1 MSPIPFSPGGASHA
15 KLLRLASDLEEVERG
30 LRGLDARKT
39 ELLAEVARL
48 TEEERDQLSADSRS
62 AEMAHRAAAAEVAF
76 VLGIADRSAEHL
88 MERAYRLHEQYPR
101 VHASLA
107 AGRIA
112 LAHAVGVVDAGVV
125 IDAGG
130 NCGAGGDSDA
140 GEAGDAGEAS
150 DAGGDSG
157 PGESR
162 RAGGDAELDET
173 RAAYEIEAL
182 TVAEAETPNRVR
194 RLAKVI
200 AEKHAARTLEQRFER
215 AHSERRVWVT
225 ELGDGMAELHAVADA
240 VSVYAVHDRLS
251 RQAHEVRRSEVRVQR
266 AATEAEELGAPRP
279 RSLDQIR
286 ADLAVDLLLNGAPS
300 NSSGVV
306 GLERLD
312 ARVQVTVPASVLLAS
327 DYREG
332 TGRGAGAA
340 VLAGF
345 GPIDAATAR
354 RVAAVAAGW
363 DRSLF
368 DPGTGELLKV
378 DRYRPSAEIVR
389 FLEARDQYCRFP
401 GCTVPPFRADRD
413 HTLDAALGGDTSTG
427 NLALLCRRH
436 HTMKH
441 HAGVKV
447 QQLRGGDLLWR
458 SPSGRARRDRPPS
471 RVMFRAVKGEGDRG
485 GPGERCGPGDRGVP
499 GDRGASGDR
508 GEWGDRGLAGDHGRA
523 GASVA
528 GAGPG

>member
-15 KLLRLASDLEEVERG
+15 KLLRLASGLEEVERG

-112 LAHAVGVVDAGVV
+112 LAHAVGVVDAGAV

-130 NCGAGGDSDA
+130 SCGAAEDC
-140 GEAGDAGEAS
+140 
-150 DAGGDSG
+150 DAGGDRD

-162 RAGGDAELDET
+162 RAGGDADLDET

-240 VSVYAVHDRLS
+240 VSIYGVHDRLS
-251 RQAHEVRRSEVRVQR
+251 RQAHEVRRSEVRVQP
-266 AATEAEELGAPRP
+266 AATEAEDQWAPRP

-286 ADLAVDLLLNGAPS
+286 ADLTVDLLLNGAPS
-300 NSSGVV
+300 NSNGVV

-327 DYREG
+327 DHCEG

-363 DRSLF
+363 DRSLL

-378 DRYRPSAEIVR
+378 GRYRPSAEIVR
-389 FLEARDQYCRFP
+389 FLEARDQHCRFP

-447 QQLRGGDLLWR
+447 QQLHGGDLLWR

-471 RVMFRAVKGEGDRG
+471 RVMFRAVKGGSDRG
-485 GPGERCGPGDRGVP
+485 GPGDRGDPGDH
-499 GDRGASGDR
+499 GASGDR
-508 GEWGDRGLAGDHGRA
+508 RE
-523 GASVA
+523 
-528 GAGPG
+528 